1 MTRVAT
7 VPLQHIM
14 AAGIMHAQQ
23 VLQTSQTQL
32 ATGKKA
38 PDFASLGTDGVRNM
52 TAHSLAAQQTAYAAV
67 ATRIGTTMALYDAH
81 LGAIDDAATTL
92 RAKLLTAIGT
102 GQTAGLDADFATG
115 FDQVRAALNASVDGV
130 PLFGGAQTDGN
141 PLQPANFAAM
151 AGQDPATTFTND
163 NVKAVAR
170 VGDGTDLQ
178 YGITA
183 SDVGTGLLGAFRTLA
198 DAGTVGATA
207 TPAQLDAMK
216 AAVGQIDGG
225 LDAVR
230 AAAAGNG
237 RNQAQ
242 AETMATRAGERGDL
256 LAGIISTNEDAD
268 LGQIAIDIA
277 QNKTVLQA
285 SYSVF
290 SQLAGLNLGLYLK

>member
-52 TAHSLAAQQTAYAAV
+52 SAHSLAAQQTAYAAV
-67 ATRIGTTMALYDAH
+67 ATKVGTTMALYDAH
-81 LGAIDDAATTL
+81 IGSIDSAASAL
-92 RAKLLTAIGT
+92 RTQLLAAIGT
-102 GQTAGLDADFATG
+102 GQTAGLDASSATA
-115 FDQVRAALNASVDGV
+115 FDQVRASLNASVDGV
-130 PLFGGAQTDGN
+130 SLFGGAQTGAD
-141 PLQPANFAAM
+141 PLKPTSFAAM
-151 AGQDPATTFTND
+151 AGQDPATAFAND
-163 NVKAVAR
+163 NVKSVAR
-170 VGDGTDLQ
+170 IGDGVNIQ

-183 SDVGTGLLGAFRTLA
+183 SDIGTTLLGAFRTLA
-198 DAGTVGATA
+198 DAGPIGATPTTA
-207 TPAQLDAMK
+207 QLKAMTDAVGQLDAGLTVVRSV
-216 AAVGQIDGG
+216 AAD
-225 LDAVR
+225 
-230 AAAAGNG
+230 NG
-237 RNQAQ
+237 SRQAQ
-242 AETMATRAGERGDL
+242 AETMVTRATDRGDL
-256 LAGIISTNEDAD
+256 LASVISTNEDAD

-290 SQLAGLNLGLYLK
+290 SQLAGLNLGAYLK